1 MRISDWSSDVCS
13 SDLLCLLAVDD
24 RHQAVNRLAF
34 QVGRGDAGDGVVGQ
48 VVLGVALAELAAG
61 VDQHDLAAAVLRL
74 VPAQHNHYPGG
85 GGVVEQVVGQ
95 QDRSAERRVG
105 KECVSTCRSRWS
117 RYPEKQ
123 NTRQTNIETET
134 T

>member
-74 VPAQHNHYPGG
+74 VPAQHNNSPGG
-85 GGVVEQVVGQ
+85 GGVEIGRASCRDRGGQ
-95 QDRSAERRVG
+95 YE
-105 KECVSTCRSRWS
+105 
-117 RYPEKQ
+117 
-123 NTRQTNIETET
+123 
-134 T
+134 